1 MADAYS
7 IARVDQHGLAEAATD
22 HRSTFFLRWFCS
34 TNHKDIGTLYL
45 ILAICS
51 ALVGG
56 ALSVV
61 MRMQLMYPAA
71 QCWPTSGLHR
81 HDDGARSHHSVLRG
95 DAGDLRWVR
104 QLVCAAPLEWTLSSP
119 PPFHSYEELPR
130 IGPEPAHA

>member
-1 MADAYS
+1 MPVVNHRIRPLRPEPHTEQGFRQMADAYS

-56 ALSVV
+56 ALSV
-61 MRMQLMYPAA
+61 
-71 QCWPTSGLHR
+71 H
-81 HDDGARSHHSVLRG
+81 
-95 DAGDLRWVR
+95 
-104 QLVCAAPLEWTLSSP
+104 
-119 PPFHSYEELPR
+119 
-130 IGPEPAHA
+130 AHAG